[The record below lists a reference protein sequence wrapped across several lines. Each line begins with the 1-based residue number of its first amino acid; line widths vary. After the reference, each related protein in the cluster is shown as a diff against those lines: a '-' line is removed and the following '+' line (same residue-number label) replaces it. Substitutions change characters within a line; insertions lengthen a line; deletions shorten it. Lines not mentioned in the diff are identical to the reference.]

1 MSRAYVVVEGAT
13 DADILRRVLPRDLV
27 EDVEFVV
34 ANGRSAAMSLARSI
48 LVVKR
53 APVALVVD
61 ADTNDEVAVK
71 EQLDLLRYYMSYGAG
86 AAPFEVLAAVPEI
99 DAVLFQDRS
108 LIERITGRKSSDLEW
123 QMARR
128 HPKEW
133 LTAVMPDR
141 AAVAHH
147 LNGVGEDTLSVLRQH
162 ALVRQLMQF
171 LSSVSVDAGR

>member
-1 MSRAYVVVEGAT
+1 MTSKEEYE
-13 DADILRRVLPRDLV
+13 
-27 EDVEFVV
+27 
-34 ANGRSAAMSLARSI
+34 ARI
-48 LVVKR
+48 
-53 APVALVVD
+53 AQCD
-61 ADTNDEVAVK
+61 W
-71 EQLDLLRYYMSYGAG
+71 
-86 AAPFEVLAAVPEI
+86 
-99 DAVLFQDRS
+99 
-108 LIERITGRKSSDLEW
+108 SDLEW